1 MKFLTAS
8 ATALSVLCLIA
19 PPAAAQESAFS
30 KVAVP
35 ATGSGTSVAKYVV
48 KERAKAE
55 NLGGEAASRIYGG
68 RAAQDGAWPHPVS
81 LHRVERLDGSTE
93 GLYGSQ
99 FCGGSI
105 IARQWVLTA
114 AHCIADDEGRA
125 VDPAT
130 IAVKSGATDLGEGD
144 LRAVASVIVHE
155 NYDPS
160 TGDADIGLIQLT
172 EPIADSSGPVAAIPV
187 QTNSTQLPDG
197 PAVVIGWGMM
207 EENKFPVDLMET
219 DIDIV
224 SNATCN
230 KGMAEVSQR
239 DLGAFLFVIGTE
251 NRIPMDRLEEAYS
264 IILNNW
270 GDALTNNMI
279 CAGVPSGKR
288 TSCNGDSGGP
298 LMIKEPDGDWLQVGI
313 VSWGRKPLGS
323 NEPCGHE
330 NLYSVYTRVSNYFD
344 WIASHVRG

>member
-1 MKFLTAS
+1 MKFLTSS
-8 ATALSVLCLIA
+8 ATALSVFCMIA
-19 PPAAAQESAFS
+19 PPAMAQDSSFS

-35 ATGSGTSVAKYVV
+35 AQGTGTSVANYVIGER
-48 KERAKAE
+48 ERAE
-55 NLGGEAASRIYGG
+55 NVPGETASRIYGG
-68 RAAQDGAWPHPVS
+68 RAAQDGAWPHQVS
-81 LHRVERLDGSTE
+81 LHLTERLDGTTE

-125 VDPAT
+125 VQPGEV
-130 IAVKSGATDLGEGD
+130 AVKSGAADLGEGD
-144 LRAVASVIVHE
+144 LRAVAQVIVHE
-155 NYDPS
+155 DYDPR
-160 TGDADIGLIQLT
+160 TGDADIGLIQLA
-172 EPIADSSGPVAAIPV
+172 EPISDSSGPVAAIPV
-187 QTNSTQLPDG
+187 QTGSTQLPEG

-207 EENKFPVDLMET
+207 EEAKFPVDLMET

-239 DLGAFLFVIGTE
+239 DLGAFLLAIGTE
-251 NRIPMDRLEEAYS
+251 NRIPMTSLEEAYS

-298 LMIKEPDGDWLQVGI
+298 LMIKEADGDWLQVGI

>member
-1 MKFLTAS
+1 M
-8 ATALSVLCLIA
+8 
-19 PPAAAQESAFS
+19 PA
-30 KVAVP
+30 
-35 ATGSGTSVAKYVV
+35 
-48 KERAKAE
+48 
-55 NLGGEAASRIYGG
+55 
-68 RAAQDGAWPHPVS
+68 
-81 LHRVERLDGSTE
+81 RLDT
-93 GLYGSQ
+93 
-99 FCGGSI
+99 
-105 IARQWVLTA
+105 
-114 AHCIADDEGRA
+114 
-125 VDPAT
+125 
-130 IAVKSGATDLGEGD
+130 
-144 LRAVASVIVHE
+144 
-155 NYDPS
+155 
-160 TGDADIGLIQLT
+160 
-172 EPIADSSGPVAAIPV
+172 
-187 QTNSTQLPDG
+187 TQLPDG